1 VWGFTHV
8 DSLIPVVPVPT
19 APPLSPLRQGKPLDL
34 ARLAIVWAGG
44 RRSAEAALEE
54 TYTDGFLVL
63 KDGEVVQKEDASKD
77 AGRWAAAEGARG
89 QSGGGMGMGGGGGRR
104 GMR

>member
-1 VWGFTHV
+1 
-8 DSLIPVVPVPT
+8 
-19 APPLSPLRQGKPLDL
+19 
-34 ARLAIVWAGG
+34 
-44 RRSAEAALEE
+44 
-54 TYTDGFLVL
+54 
-63 KDGEVVQKEDASKD
+63 VQKEDASKD